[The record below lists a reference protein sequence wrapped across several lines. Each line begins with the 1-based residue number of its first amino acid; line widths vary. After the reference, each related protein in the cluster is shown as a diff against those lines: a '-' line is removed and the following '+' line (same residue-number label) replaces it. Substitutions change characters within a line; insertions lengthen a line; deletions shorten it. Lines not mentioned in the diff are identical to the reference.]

1 MGNLLIKIGQ
11 ILFGSMG
18 KRVLV
23 GMGLGVF
30 TSAIGLTIVN
40 YYIAKILSS
49 IQLGGVLS
57 FGVGLLGLAGV
68 DKALSIMIG
77 AYVIKYTLQ
86 STKLGIGKITK

>member
-18 KRVLV
+18 KRVLA
-23 GMGLGVF
+23 GMGLGLF
-30 TSAIGLTIVN
+30 TSAISLTIIN

-68 DKALSIMIG
+68 DKALSIIIG
-77 AYVIKYTLQ
+77 AYVIKFTLQ
-86 STKLGIGKITK
+86 STKLGIGKIGK